1 MGKRLLFLI
10 VCLTALY
17 TNQTAAQT
25 KENQP
30 LTTILAQVQERFG
43 VQFNYVS
50 TLVEDIYI
58 VAPIASLDLEQ
69 TLAYLNQK
77 TKLGFVVISQN
88 TISIKEEHF
97 RFCGQLK
104 DRDTGEPLPFVTV
117 QSGST
122 GIYADENGYF
132 ELNELNR
139 DDLVLIKSMGYKP
152 LRLEAKDMDTS
163 GCHPIFMVPYHEQLA
178 EITVYDFLVRGLD
191 KLDNGSYQLDLE
203 RFSTLP
209 GLVEDDILFSV
220 QSLPGVQSVDE
231 TVSNINIRGG
241 SHDQNLITWDGIKMY
256 QSGHF
261 FGLISMYNPQIT
273 NVVELRKNGSDAS
286 ETDGVSGTIAMKTEE
301 QLNHQLK
308 GGIGANLIDVNS
320 FLDVPIG
327 ERLSFQLA
335 SRKAISDV
343 VETPTYAQYFDRI
356 AQNTELEGNSSFVRN
371 SDFNFDFYDTSFRL
385 LYHPTDKDR
394 LRINFIHT
402 ANEVTFDETA
412 TLSDTEVSRQSSID
426 QESLAAGIQHQR
438 TWTEKWTTD
447 LSVYNTDYKLLG
459 KNVNVLE
466 DQRFVQEN
474 KVSETGAKFK
484 AIHHISPRAHWT
496 NGYQL
501 TETKVTNLD
510 DVDDPLYLRLE
521 GEVLRTHALFTQL
534 GRVSKNDASHL
545 NLGLRLNYLSEFER
559 LLVEPRLSYNHQL
572 NDHLSVEVLGEFK
585 HQSTSQVINFQ
596 NDFLGLEKRRWQL
609 SNDATIPVIT
619 SKQGSFG
626 MLYNKS
632 GWLLNGVA
640 FYKLVDGITTQSQG
654 FQDRY
659 EFIKTAGS
667 YIAHGL
673 DFLFR
678 KQFRNNYVWLSYSY
692 LDSEYNFKAL
702 PEQIFPNN
710 FEINHAVT
718 LGANYH
724 VGHMVLAT
732 GLNWHSGK
740 PITLPDQ
747 ENQVVGNEIN
757 FGPANAGNMPDYL
770 RVDISG
776 KYEITCGEHTKLE
789 VGAALWN
796 VFDKDNSLNV
806 FYKPNESDTAQ
817 RFENRSL
824 GLTPNFSVKLMV
836 N

>member
-17 TNQTAAQT
+17 TNQTVAQT

-50 TLVEDIYI
+50 TLVEDISI
-58 VAPIASLDLEQ
+58 DAPDASLNLEQ
-69 TLAYLNQK
+69 TLSYLNQK

-88 TISIKEEHF
+88 TISIREESF
-97 RFCGQLK
+97 GVCGILK
-104 DRDTGEPLPFVTV
+104 DRDTGESLPFVAI

-132 ELNELNR
+132 ELEELTRN
-139 DDLVLIKSMGYKP
+139 DKVLIKLMGYKP
-152 LRLEAKDMDTS
+152 LSLEAKDMNTS
-163 GCHPIFMVPYHEQLA
+163 GCNPIYMVPYHEQLA

-273 NVVELRKNGSDAS
+273 NTVELRKNGSGAS
-286 ETDGVSGTIAMKTEE
+286 ETDGVSGTIAMKTED
-301 QLNHQLK
+301 QLNDKLK
-308 GGIGANLIDVNS
+308 GGIGANQIDVNS
-320 FLDVPIG
+320 FIDVPIG
-327 ERLSFQLA
+327 DKLSFQLA

-356 AQNTELEGNSSFVRN
+356 AQNTELERNSSFVRK

-394 LRINFIHT
+394 FRINFIHT
-402 ANEVTFDETA
+402 ANEVTFDESA
-412 TLSDTEVSRQSSID
+412 TIANTEVSRQSNID
-426 QESLAAGIQHQR
+426 QESLAAGIQYQR

-447 LSVYNTDYKLLG
+447 FSVYNTDYKLRA

-474 KVSETGAKFK
+474 KVSETGVKLK
-484 AIHHISPRAHWT
+484 AIHLISPRSQWT

-534 GRVSKNDASHL
+534 GMTSKNEMSHL
-545 NLGLRLNYLSEFER
+545 NLGLRWNYLAEFQR
-559 LLVEPRLSYNHQL
+559 QLVEPRLSFNHKLNHQL
-572 NDHLSVEVLGEFK
+572 SIEVLGEFK

-609 SNDATIPVIT
+609 SNNAGIPVMT

-626 MLYNKS
+626 MLYTKN
-632 GWLLNGVA
+632 GWLFNGVA
-640 FYKLVDGITTQSQG
+640 YYKLVDGITTQSQG

-659 EFIKTAGS
+659 EFVKTAGS
-667 YIAHGL
+667 YTAHGL

-678 KQFRNNYVWLSYSY
+678 KQFRNNYLWLSYSFLNSDY
-692 LDSEYNFKAL
+692 TFDAL
-702 PEQIFPNN
+702 PEPSFPNN

-724 VGHMVLAT
+724 IGPLVLAT

-740 PITLPDQ
+740 PITLPNQ
-747 ENQVVGNEIN
+747 ENQVVDGEIN
-757 FGPANAGNMPDYL
+757 YGPANAGNMPDYL

-796 VFDKDNSLNV
+796 VFDEDNSLNV
-806 FYKPNESDTAQ
+806 FYKPDESDTAQ

-824 GLTPNFSVKLMV
+824 GLTPNFSVKLLV